1 MRNDNHRQRRYLY
14 AARATIVTLT
24 NNIHTLNEEV
34 TTLNGIVS
42 VLANENT
49 VLHGRLESLGNENM
63 DLKESISQILKRLE
77 ALERG

>member
-42 VLANENT
+42 ALANEST
-49 VLHGRLESLGNENM
+49 VLHNENM

>member
-34 TTLNGIVS
+34 TKLNGIVS
-42 VLANENT
+42 ALANEST
-49 VLHGRLESLGNENM
+49 VLHNENM